1 MFWLKNVYLK
11 LERVAKATKFSD
23 MSGRTVPT
31 SNTRNI
37 YFLFA
42 GMPRTV
48 MRLDAKN
55 LVKDITFGHR
65 CGATRTW
72 GTADDGVG
80 IAVSSASASVCH
92 EYVDYRSASVKHT
105 DGNGTITATSPT
117 VLEGQR

>member
-1 MFWLKNVYLK
+1 M
-11 LERVAKATKFSD
+11 LERVANAAKFSD
-23 MSGRTVPT
+23 MSGRTVPM
-31 SNTRNI
+31 SNTNNI

-42 GMPRTV
+42 GMPKTV

-55 LVKDITFGHR
+55 LVKDTAFGYR

-72 GTADDGVG
+72 GTADDGMG
-80 IAVSSASASVCH
+80 IAVSSASASVCR
-92 EYVDYRSASVKHT
+92 EYVDYRSASLKHT